1 LKTELITRPEATSD
15 NLIAVLVPKGE
26 VPSLGEDAPAQEIW
40 EADFKDDADT
50 RILLRGSHGA
60 RWFLIRLPESDDLGP
75 EDVREAAGH
84 ARLAAE
90 SRERCTLVLDMA
102 LLGKDVAT
110 AKAAAEG
117 AAMAGYDP
125 GILKENRKEAQV
137 DSIQFAGVRKSA
149 AVQRAV
155 EQGVIGAA
163 ANLYARDLQNLPP
176 NLLTPENFAA
186 KAREVCKGHDNIQIK
201 VLSPEAMKKMG
212 MGSLLG
218 VAQGSVHPPRIV
230 HMTFTPEGKT
240 RRKVAIV
247 GKGLTF
253 DSGGISLKPPSK
265 MDEMKFDMS
274 GAAAVLGVFHALSHG
289 ATCKDEVHGIMGLVE
304 NMPGNDAQRPGDIV
318 TASNGKTIEVLNT
331 DAEGRL
337 VLADVLHY
345 TATEIAPKAMYDMA
359 TLTGAVVHALGHLA
373 SAVLGNSERELEKV
387 QAAGER
393 VGERCW
399 PLPLWEEH
407 KELAKGKYAD
417 LKNIY
422 AGGQGAGTTA
432 GAAFLSFFVGDV
444 PWVHLDIAGTAWN
457 GPKKSYMTTGG
468 RGVGTRIMLDL
479 VS

>member
-1 LKTELITRPEATSD
+1 LNTELITRPAATSE

-26 VPSLGEDAPAQEIW
+26 EAPLGEDAPAKELW
-40 EADFKDDADT
+40 GADFKDDANT
-50 RILLRGSHGA
+50 RILLRGSDGA
-60 RWFLIRLPESDDLGP
+60 RWFLVRLPESDDLGP

-90 SRERCTLVLDMA
+90 SRERPTLVLDMT

-125 GILKENRKEAQV
+125 GILKEGRKETHV
-137 DSIQFAGVRKSA
+137 ETLQFCGVRKSA

-163 ANLYARDLQNLPP
+163 ANLYVRDLQNLPP
-176 NLLTPENFAA
+176 NILTPENFAA
-186 KAREVCKGHDNIQIK
+186 KAREVCKGHDSIQIK

-240 RRKVAIV
+240 RRKVAII
-247 GKGLTF
+247 GKGVTF

-318 TASNGKTIEVLNT
+318 TAANGKTIEVLNT

-373 SAVLGNSERELEKV
+373 SAVLGNSERELVKV

-399 PLPLWEEH
+399 PLPLWDEH

-457 GPKKSYMTTGG
+457 GPKKSYMTAGG